1 MYDVRRMVALGIKSG
16 GKRQH
21 VGGAELHT
29 EAAGFAALND
39 D

>member
-1 MYDVRRMVALGIKSG
+1 
-16 GKRQH
+16 

-39 D
+39 DRNTSLCHEISTL